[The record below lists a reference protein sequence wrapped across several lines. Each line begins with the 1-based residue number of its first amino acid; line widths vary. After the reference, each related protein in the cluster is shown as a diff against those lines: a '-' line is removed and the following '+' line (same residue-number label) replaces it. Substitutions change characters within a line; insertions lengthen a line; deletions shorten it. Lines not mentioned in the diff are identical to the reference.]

1 MARCGCQG
9 GCSCAFVAAAPV
21 SLSGTGAT
29 GDPLRIGL
37 SYDGETGCDAI
48 AACVG
53 DHVDAPLT
61 YDEVTGQLG
70 VRTSADP
77 GNLVQQGSDGGLFV
91 PTAGASAGLVEGDG
105 IDITGDQASGYTI
118 SARISADPRNG
129 LVLGSDGGLYVRGR
143 EIEQAV
149 TLVSFTN
156 QSSHT
161 RTITFSTPFS
171 APPVVSIGIA
181 SGAGP
186 TARWDVR
193 AINVTT
199 AGFTLF
205 TYYGDLPLTTAT
217 WASIPVQWR
226 AEVP

>member
-1 MARCGCQG
+1 MG
-9 GCSCAFVAAAPV
+9 GR
-21 SLSGTGAT
+21 L
-29 GDPLRIGL
+29 
-37 SYDGETGCDAI
+37 
-48 AACVG
+48 
-53 DHVDAPLT
+53 DAPLT
-61 YDEVTGQLG
+61 YDETTGQLG

-77 GNLVQQGSDGGLFV
+77 GNLVQQGSDGGVFV
-91 PTAGASAGLVEGDG
+91 PTAGASAGLLEGDG
-105 IDITGDQASGYTI
+105 IDITGDQTSGYTI

-149 TLVSFTN
+149 TTINFTN
-156 QSSHT
+156 QT
-161 RTITFSTPFS
+161 AWTQVVTFAVPFS
-171 APPVVSIGIA
+171 SPPVVSIGIQ

-199 AGFTLF
+199 TAFTIF
-205 TYYGDLPLTTAT
+205 AYYGELPLVAST
-217 WASIPVQWR
+217 WSAIPVAWR

>member
-1 MARCGCQG
+1 M
-9 GCSCAFVAAAPV
+9 AAAPV

-29 GDPLRIGL
+29 GDPVRIGL

-53 DHVDAPLT
+53 DHLDAPLT
-61 YDEVTGQLG
+61 YDGVTGQLG

-77 GNLVQQGSDGGLFV
+77 GNLVQAGSDGGLFV

-105 IDITGDQASGYTI
+105 VDITGDQASGYTI

-129 LVLGSDGGLYVRGR
+129 LAIGSDGGLYVRGR

-149 TLVSFTN
+149 TDISFTN
-156 QSSHT
+156 QTSHT
-161 RTITFSTPFS
+161 RAITFATPFS
-171 APPVVSIGIA
+171 APPVISIGIQ

-199 AGFTLF
+199 TGFTIF
-205 TYYGDLPLTTAT
+205 AYYGELPLVSST
-217 WASIPVQWR
+217 WSNIPVAWR
-226 AEVP
+226 AEIP